1 MTTALDA
8 WGEQLQRQLSAG
20 PRRFSSVQA
29 VLGWFVAARSRRLG
43 RSIDLTAIGTPQSQA
58 HLDQAQVTYAAV
70 LPCLTT
76 RHPADLPEEPLAYA
90 RDAEQ
95 ARREAERRIT
105 ELTCWYSRENGN
117 VRVADELGMSPEA
130 CDRYCRAIA
139 RVLRRRMERAGLI
152 EERGA
157 QAHAG

>member
-1 MTTALDA
+1 MTTGLDA

-20 PRRFSSVQA
+20 PRRFGSVQA

-43 RSIDLTAIGTPQSQA
+43 RSVDLTAIGTPWSRASQN
-58 HLDQAQVTYAAV
+58 QAQVTYAAV

-90 RDAEQ
+90 LDVEQ

-117 VRVADELGMSPEA
+117 VRVADELGLSPES

-152 EERGA
+152 TEPGS
-157 QAHAG
+157 QSNAG

>member
-1 MTTALDA
+1 MTTVPDA

-43 RSIDLTAIGTPQSQA
+43 RGIDLTAIGTPQSQA

-117 VRVADELGMSPEA
+117 VRVADELGLSPES

-139 RVLRRRMERAGLI
+139 RVLRRRMEHAGLI

-157 QAHAG
+157 QSNAG

>member
-1 MTTALDA
+1 M
-8 WGEQLQRQLSAG
+8 QRQLSAG

-43 RSIDLTAIGTPQSQA
+43 RSIDLTALRRADRSQA

-157 QAHAG
+157 QSNAG